1 MQIRDEAH
9 RFAIKYN
16 KLYFLIKYNKLY
28 FLIKYNKMYIQYF
41 FIFFI
46 TVFRITNS
54 FEFSYSKF
62 NSLLHEK

>member
-1 MQIRDEAH
+1 MKKI
-9 RFAIKYN
+9 N
-16 KLYFLIKYNKLY
+16 N

-54 FEFSYSKF
+54 FEFSYSK
-62 NSLLHEK
+62 LEEALRDIV